1 VFRLE
6 EEEKFKKELDS
17 VSISLLFSLSYDP
30 FLAGLEQK
38 LRRLVGI
45 GNWEANQADRTRV
58 PLEQG

>member
-45 GNWEANQADRTRV
+45 GN
-58 PLEQG
+58 